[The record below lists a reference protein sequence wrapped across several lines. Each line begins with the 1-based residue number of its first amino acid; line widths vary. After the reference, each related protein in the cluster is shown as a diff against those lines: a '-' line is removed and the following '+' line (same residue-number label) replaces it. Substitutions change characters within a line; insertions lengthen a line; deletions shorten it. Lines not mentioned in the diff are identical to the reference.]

1 MPAAMPTPPV
11 PRIALFG
18 ECMIELRGT
27 AFGSMT
33 QGYGGDTLNTAV
45 YLARCG
51 GAQVAVSYATAL
63 GDDPLS
69 TGMMTRWS
77 EQGIGLSL
85 VRRLPGRMP
94 GLYLIQV
101 DDQGER
107 HFSYWRDQAAA
118 RAYFDTDRPTPL
130 EADPPPCDWLYF
142 SGISLAILPPDGRA
156 RLLQMAAALRERGGR
171 VVFDNNHRPR
181 LWPHAPDATAAY
193 EAAFATADIALVT
206 LDDHQA
212 WLARSGRPADADA
225 ALAHAAALPAP
236 EVVIKRGAE
245 PTLLRLLR
253 GGWQAVATE
262 RVAQV
267 VDTTAAGDSFAGAY
281 VACRSTGGT
290 PLQAA
295 ALGNRVAARVVQH
308 AGAVIPAGA
317 MADLMAAAP
326 SQT

>member
-1 MPAAMPTPPV
+1 MSSPTV

-27 AFGSMT
+27 AFGAMT

-51 GAQVAVSYATAL
+51 GARVDVSYATAL

-69 TGMMTRWS
+69 TGMMSRWA

-94 GLYLIQV
+94 GLYQIDV
-101 DDQGER
+101 DARGER

-118 RAYFDTDRPTPL
+118 RAYFDTDTPTPL
-130 EADPPPCDWLYF
+130 ETDPPPCDWLYF
-142 SGISLAILPPDGRA
+142 SGISLAILPAAGRT
-156 RLLQMAAALRERGGR
+156 RLLQLAARLREHGGR
-171 VVFDNNHRPR
+171 VVFDNNYRPR
-181 LWPHAPDATAAY
+181 LWPHAAEATAAY
-193 EAAFATADIALVT
+193 NAALATADIALLT

-212 WLARSGRPADADA
+212 WRAASGAPADAES
-225 ALAHAAALPAP
+225 ALAHAAALAVP

-245 PTLLRLLR
+245 STLLRL
-253 GGWQAVATE
+253 GQHAPWHAVPTTP
-262 RVAQV
+262 VAQV

-281 VACRSTGGT
+281 LASRATGGT
-290 PLQAA
+290 PLEAA
-295 ALGNRVAARVVQH
+295 ARGNRVAARVVQH
-308 AGAVIPAGA
+308 PGAVIPWEA
-317 MADLMAAAP
+317 MADDVH
-326 SQT
+326 